1 MYTTSLKP
9 RLNSNSNRMF
19 IMYKKLAS
27 PDASP
32 VLGPATPKESPV
44 IGPAV
49 LNASTSTLNASTS
62 TLNASTST
70 LNASTSTMMEPF
82 SLYNCCCSPRNNNN
96 NNNNNV
102 NNQDTTKITTQSDKL
117 PDNIKPKY
125 EFGHATHYAYIA
137 TTSRLLCEFETGTP

>member
-49 LNASTSTLNASTS
+49 
-62 TLNASTST
+62 LNASTST

>member
-1 MYTTSLKP
+1 
-9 RLNSNSNRMF
+9 
-19 IMYKKLAS
+19 MYKKLAS

-32 VLGPATPKESPV
+32 VLGPASPKESPV
-44 IGPAV
+44 IGPTA
-49 LNASTSTLNASTS
+49 LNATNSTTDSTTNSTTTNS
-62 TLNASTST
+62 TNTG
-70 LNASTSTMMEPF
+70 MEPF
-82 SLYNCCCSPRNNNN
+82 SLYNCCCSPRNHSN

-137 TTSRLLCEFETGTP
+137 TTPRLLCEFETGTP

>member
-62 TLNASTST
+62 T
-70 LNASTSTMMEPF
+70 MMEPF

-102 NNQDTTKITTQSDKL
+102 NNQDTIKITTQSDKL